1 MAEMLFLIY
10 IKSTA
15 RIITQDIITFTV
27 NVFIDFIN
35 QYYKDISCFI
45 YVTNFEIGIVIF
57 SNPVGR
63 INLECVGIKRTG
75 YLLADN
81 I

>member
-1 MAEMLFLIY
+1 MLFLIY

-15 RIITQDIITFTV
+15 RIITQHIITFTV
-27 NVFIDFIN
+27 NVFIDFNN
-35 QYYKDISCFI
+35 QYYKDISCSI
-45 YVTNFEIGIVIF
+45 YVTGFEIRIIIF
-57 SNPVGR
+57 ANTKGR
-63 INLECVGIKRTG
+63 ISLECVGIKRTG

>member
-1 MAEMLFLIY
+1 MLFLIY
-10 IKSTA
+10 MKSTA
-15 RIITQDIITFTV
+15 RIITQDIVTFTV
-27 NVFIDFIN
+27 NFFIDFTN

-57 SNPVGR
+57 ANTKGR
-63 INLECVGIKRTG
+63 INLEYVGIRRTG
-75 YLLADN
+75 YLLADS